1 MPRKYSGPLQPGKRS
16 AYVKG
21 TRKRATKKKSVN
33 GKVKTGYKS
42 LNTYSFI
49 RETIPTTKS
58 FSLIDDGIDNKGMGY
73 LNFDNL
79 TFKQL
84 TNATQEFGALF
95 ARYKVDK
102 IETILTPLFS
112 AVEAPQTAFSQ
123 YSPALSITRV
133 NTKWLN
139 VDFDV
144 SGTADD
150 VLSRLSQL
158 QTKSVSKYSSSRSM
172 KLVTVRPGCTE
183 NAIVD
188 EVGAILDT
196 RSKMPWLNIAAQ
208 SDVPLKHNSI
218 LFAERVDGETLDDKW
233 KYRIVHKI
241 YFRCAQVG

>member
-1 MPRKYSGPLQPGKRS
+1 MPPRKYSGPLQPGKKS

-21 TRKRATKKKSVN
+21 TRKRASKKSVN

-49 RETIPTTKS
+49 RETIPTTMS
-58 FSLIDDGIDNKGMGY
+58 FNLIEDGLDNKGMGY
-73 LNFDNL
+73 LNFDSL

-84 TNATQEFGALF
+84 TNATEEFGALF

-102 IETILTPLFS
+102 IVTLLTPLFS
-112 AVEAPQTAFSQ
+112 SVQAPQTTFSP

-158 QTKSVSKYSSSRSM
+158 QTKSVSKYSSSRGM
-172 KLVTVRPGCTE
+172 KLITVRPGCTE
-183 NAIVD
+183 NSIVD
-188 EVGAILDT
+188 EIGAILDT
-196 RSKMPWLNIAAQ
+196 RTKMPWLNITAQ
-208 SDVPLKHNSI
+208 ADVPLKHNSI
-218 LFAERVDGETLDDKW
+218 IFAERVDGETLDANW
-233 KYRIVHKI
+233 KYRVVHKI